1 MINEHACYTSSICT
15 HRIFTVIN
23 TKAISKLP
31 EYQRAIFLEFKM
43 AWEIF
48 SVDKRTINT
57 RIILW
62 IEGTD
67 FWGVPLTTQ
76 PSHKAIHIHFC
87 ITVYL
92 FLYSHADT
100 MVASGGYIYRAAN
113 DQLKKKKQDVEV
125 LKMCLYVSDILV
137 SSQGSSWM
145 NIKKAYYVHVAWNVC
160 WLVWYDP

>member
-57 RIILW
+57 RIILG

-67 FWGVPLTTQ
+67 F
-76 PSHKAIHIHFC
+76 
-87 ITVYL
+87 
-92 FLYSHADT
+92 
-100 MVASGGYIYRAAN
+100 
-113 DQLKKKKQDVEV
+113 
-125 LKMCLYVSDILV
+125 
-137 SSQGSSWM
+137 
-145 NIKKAYYVHVAWNVC
+145 
-160 WLVWYDP
+160 